1 MPTQFGQL
9 QPVCIHHTARPSLI
23 HLAQVLGGRVDWFQS
38 VLEQTLQVYFIDYP
52 LSDNVERLH
61 GESARSLQV
70 NTCSC
75 LPPIAP
81 ERASVAC
88 AFTPSHRVYQD
99 PAGQFGVCIRGR
111 HYQTG

>member
-61 GESARSLQV
+61 GENARSLQV
-70 NTCSC
+70 STCSYRITMNE
-75 LPPIAP
+75 LEFSSRGISEPKAQNLTI
-81 ERASVAC
+81 
-88 AFTPSHRVYQD
+88 
-99 PAGQFGVCIRGR
+99 IRNS
-111 HYQTG
+111 